1 MKPGM
6 NTAEFAW
13 LARWTG
19 RSWTE
24 RLMLALLCTA
34 PLVWL
39 LAGTASTWLFDV
51 DEGAFS
57 EATREMIVSGDWGH
71 TTLQGVNRFD
81 KPIGVY
87 WLQAASVQIFGLH
100 EWALRLPS
108 VLACWISALALG
120 RFAWQLWG
128 LPAGF
133 MTVLIHS
140 TSIGPWVMAHAATAD
155 AVLGMW
161 LVLSALDLC
170 RFLMDSKPVHLRRV
184 ALWTGLGMLTKGP
197 VAILIPAATLLLWCL
212 QQRSAKALLASLRDG
227 PAWLIFLAVCLPWYS
242 YALWRHGDEFIQG
255 FFVRHN
261 LSRFDGAM
269 EGHSGAWFYYLAVA
283 PLLWM
288 PWSPLLLG
296 MGRKITSF
304 WADPVLRFALM
315 WSGFVLVFFS
325 ASSTKL
331 PHYALYAAP
340 GLTLLLVQACIRSS
354 KRAWTVGFVILMAW
368 LALCTALPGVLQQS
382 AHWVRDAHY
391 QNLLRSADA
400 LNQPLAFVLC
410 GLGLLLSCWLL
421 FVSRARHAALG
432 YALAAVVSCMMLGSV
447 VMPWWSQTLQGP
459 VRQLALA
466 SRDLPGPVVQWGGHW
481 PSFALYREQM
491 APRRAPAP
499 GEMALVRFPS
509 NTVPAHW
516 PVIASARGM
525 AIVQRPLTEPA
536 QSR

>member
-1 MKPGM
+1 M
-6 NTAEFAW
+6 NSPEFAW

-24 RLMLALLCTA
+24 RLMLALLCSA

-57 EATREMIVSGDWGH
+57 EATREMITSGDWGH

-108 VLACWISALALG
+108 VLACWLSALALG

-128 LPAGF
+128 LPAGV
-133 MTVLIHS
+133 MAVLIHS

-155 AVLGMW
+155 AVLGLW

-170 RFLMDSKPVHLRRV
+170 RFLMHGKPNHLRRV

-197 VAILIPAATLLLWCL
+197 VALLIPAATLLLWCL
-212 QQRSAKALLASLRDG
+212 HQRSAKALLDSLRDG
-227 PAWLIFLAVCLPWYS
+227 PAWLILLAVSLPWYS

-269 EGHSGAWFYYLAVA
+269 EGHSGAWYYFLVIA
-283 PLLWM
+283 PLLWL
-288 PWSPLLLG
+288 PWSPLLLS

-340 GLTLLLVQACIRSS
+340 GLTLLLVQACIHSS
-354 KRAWTVGFVILMAW
+354 KRAWTVSFLILMAW

-382 AHWVRDAHY
+382 VHWVRDAHY
-391 QNLLRSADA
+391 QTLLRSADA
-400 LNQPLAFVLC
+400 LNQPLAFALC
-410 GLGLLLSCWLL
+410 GLGLLASCWWV
-421 FVSRARHAALG
+421 FVARARHAAVG
-432 YALAAVVSCMMLGSV
+432 FSLAAVVSCMMLGSV
-447 VMPWWSQTLQGP
+447 VMPRWSQTLQGP

-516 PVIASARGM
+516 PVIASVRGM

-536 QSR
+536 QSP

>member
-108 VLACWISALALG
+108 VLACWLSALALG

-128 LPAGF
+128 LPAGV
-133 MTVLIHS
+133 MAVLIHS

-170 RFLMDSKPVHLRRV
+170 RFLVHGQPAHLRRV

-261 LSRFDGAM
+261 LSRFDGVKFGHRAADLADLTDM
-269 EGHSGAWFYYLAVA
+269 YKKTRAEGFGHEVQRRVMIGTYVLSAGFY
-283 PLLWM
+283 
-288 PWSPLLLG
+288 
-296 MGRKITSF
+296 
-304 WADPVLRFALM
+304 
-315 WSGFVLVFFS
+315 
-325 ASSTKL
+325 
-331 PHYALYAAP
+331 
-340 GLTLLLVQACIRSS
+340 
-354 KRAWTVGFVILMAW
+354 
-368 LALCTALPGVLQQS
+368 
-382 AHWVRDAHY
+382 DAY
-391 QNLLRSADA
+391 YN
-400 LNQPLAFVLC
+400 
-410 GLGLLLSCWLL
+410 
-421 FVSRARHAALG
+421 RARRVRALIK
-432 YALAAVVSCMMLGSV
+432 
-447 VMPWWSQTLQGP
+447 
-459 VRQLALA
+459 
-466 SRDLPGPVVQWGGHW
+466 RDFDQVFEAGVDAILTPAT
-481 PSFALYREQM
+481 PSSAFGL
-491 APRRAPAP
+491 
-499 GEMALVRFPS
+499 GEMAEADPIQMYLNDVF
-509 NTVPAHW
+509 TVTVNLAGLPGIAVPTGLDAKGLPMGLQLIGRPWEEADLLNVAYSLERAAGFVAKPARW
-516 PVIASARGM
+516 W
-525 AIVQRPLTEPA
+525 
-536 QSR
+536 